1 MKPLFCQDRRMDWV
15 FKCQADW
22 CLSNRNWWPSPGL
35 FMLLRWLLAARR
47 LVLAFRRW
55 SFKTCKTMKF
65 HWHKLE
71 VTGKRMKLSVWDLAI
86 FFCHS
91 VQDQLLG
98 SSLCYM
104 QSVFFSEHRKGWK
117 RDDAVSDKINQA
129 NEVLSVLGGLRW
141 LHHTENASHLIKHI
155 GILQTVFSS
164 SPAPAS
170 NWFCM
175 YLLQGSSCAPV

>member
-1 MKPLFCQDRRMDWV
+1 M

-22 CLSNRNWWPSPGL
+22 CLSSRNWWPSPGL

-86 FFCHS
+86 FFCRS

-104 QSVFFSEHRKGWK
+104 QSVFFSERRKGWK
-117 RDDAVSDKINQA
+117 RDDAVSDKISQA

-170 NWFCM
+170 NWFCR
-175 YLLQGSSCAPV
+175 YLLQGSSCAPL